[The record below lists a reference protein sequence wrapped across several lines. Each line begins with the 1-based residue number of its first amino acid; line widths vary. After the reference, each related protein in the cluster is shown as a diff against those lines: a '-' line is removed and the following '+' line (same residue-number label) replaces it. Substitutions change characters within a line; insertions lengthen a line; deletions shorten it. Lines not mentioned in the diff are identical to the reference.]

1 MLLPF
6 STGLPAMRW
15 TGLVGLAGLAAAAAS
30 TAYCSP
36 TPSTLAAVRAVTELH
51 VGIFR
56 SAGWV
61 VVREA
66 WEPEMDDLLG
76 KASRL
81 KTLANSEP
89 APPVDEQQFELAA
102 ALAARVL
109 RAPALTDPAGGPGI
123 DFMYDHSAVTHL
135 LDGNYVV
142 VVIPTDLVCV
152 GLQVALPQIDTPRI
166 PTHCLT
172 LIISQGVRSTIL
184 PSLESSADD
193 SFETHE
199 FELEAGDVLLFDSSA
214 CRGVPRGLGADHL
227 LYRFAACDPEMDDKS
242 RAVLW
247 CTPPE
252 IALEVMRT
260 RL

>member
-1 MLLPF
+1 MSLGARRRALCSSFRRACLLLLPAARLL
-6 STGLPAMRW
+6 LPAVCLPVTAMRW
-15 TGLVGLAGLAAAAAS
+15 TGLVGLAGLAAASAS

-166 PTHCLT
+166 PTHCR
-172 LIISQGVRSTIL
+172 V
-184 PSLESSADD
+184 SL
-193 SFETHE
+193 
-199 FELEAGDVLLFDSSA
+199 
-214 CRGVPRGLGADHL
+214 
-227 LYRFAACDPEMDDKS
+227 
-242 RAVLW
+242 
-247 CTPPE
+247 
-252 IALEVMRT
+252 
-260 RL
+260 

>member
-1 MLLPF
+1 MSVVIRPVGVLELVSFQRATLRLLPV
-6 STGLPAMRW
+6 TAMRW
-15 TGLVGLAGLAAAAAS
+15 TGLVGLASLAAAAAS
-30 TAYCSP
+30 TVYCSP

-66 WEPEMDDLLG
+66 WEPETDDLLG
-76 KASRL
+76 KMSRL

-89 APPVDEQQFELAA
+89 APPADEQQFELAA

-142 VVIPTDLVCV
+142 VIIPTDLVNV
-152 GLQVALPQIDTPRI
+152 GLQV
-166 PTHCLT
+166 
-172 LIISQGVRSTIL
+172 
-184 PSLESSADD
+184 SLR
-193 SFETHE
+193 H
-199 FELEAGDVLLFDSSA
+199 
-214 CRGVPRGLGADHL
+214 R
-227 LYRFAACDPEMDDKS
+227 
-242 RAVLW
+242 
-247 CTPPE
+247 
-252 IALEVMRT
+252 
-260 RL
+260 